1 MQFSKQ
7 VNVLGRWT
15 TVELN
20 DKEIIDALDELR
32 KINMTQL
39 KLCLVES
46 KELDVGTEN
55 RMKVALALFEK
66 CGIASFSHLSSLA
79 ESKGRNKEPPKMTK
93 TPEFQRAKEIAE
105 KKLSEKTDLGK
116 SASAI
121 DKVFGCQE

>member
-7 VNVLGRWT
+7 VNVLGRWV

-20 DKEIIDALDELR
+20 DKEIVDALDELR

-39 KLCLVES
+39 KLCMVES

-79 ESKGRNKEPPKMTK
+79 ESKGRKKEPEKTK
-93 TPEFQRAKEIAE
+93 SPEFQKAAEIAE
-105 KKLSEKTDLGK
+105 KKLKETSVGK
-116 SASAI
+116 SAI
-121 DKVFGCQE
+121 DKVFWSQ